1 MPTKGLRMLQ
11 NKLLHKVYQVS
22 NTILTLHNVVYDT
35 GNML

>member
-11 NKLLHKVYQVS
+11 NKPLHKVYQVS
-22 NTILTLHNVVYDT
+22 NTILTLHDT